1 MMVLESSVGGV
12 PHEMGEHAGAAP
24 VQVPSDPHNLHK
36 LIVREG
42 FQKKTLME
50 FLLNFIKF
58 LFWIANGIKLNED
71 F

>member
-24 VQVPSDPHNLHK
+24 VQVPSDPHNLHQ
-36 LIVREG
+36 LLLVRVS
-42 FQKKTLME
+42 KKKKH
-50 FLLNFIKF
+50 FSLNFIKF
-58 LFWIANGIKLNED
+58 LFSIANGLKLNED